1 MRDLFSFRPSFYF
14 HRRVNR
20 FDKYLTNY
28 CIINE
33 QIESR
38 TKQYLTRVSN
48 SCINSKE
55 SCAINIQSQEEVVR
69 KIPVSALKLIFKSC
83 NKLCTSY
90 IKHRVTVIP
99 SNKS

>member
-55 SCAINIQSQEEVVR
+55 SCAINTIARRGGAQNSSFSV
-69 KIPVSALKLIFKSC
+69 KINLQIL
-83 NKLCTSY
+83 
-90 IKHRVTVIP
+90 R
-99 SNKS
+99 